1 MGGTFELKMAVNKA
15 TADEVK
21 NFLTS
26 PQFQVAMIQLL
37 ENTNPLLLQS
47 QSSFK
52 LPDRKDGDI
61 RTLSQQSILIPALKK
76 NSKPI
81 PKLKHLQTEGS
92 QAKKMSL
99 CRIPY
104 NRTRMLMKT
113 APNVTNISQ
122 EAIAVATKA
131 AVCTIMI

>member
-1 MGGTFELKMAVNKA
+1 MGGTFELKMAVNKT

-47 QSSFK
+47 QSSLK
-52 LPDRKDGDI
+52 LPDRKEGDI
-61 RTLSQQSILIPALKK
+61 RTLSQQSILLPALKK

-81 PKLKHLQTEGS
+81 PKLKHRQTEGT
-92 QAKKMSL
+92 QAKKLSL

-113 APNVTNISQ
+113 APNVTNVSQ

-131 AVCTIMI
+131 AVCTIMT